1 YIILSLVEVI
11 ERTTGDTELEVV
23 VAGGDYYVIN
33 PEIPTDLIALG
44 HELRQ
49 SWQRGKRSSIIVVAE
64 SGEQGRVFRIADEV
78 RELTGLEPRVCVLG
92 HIQRGGTPTA
102 RDRILA
108 SRLGAA
114 AVDVLLDGGG
124 MMAGE
129 VCGKVTR
136 VPLAD
141 AWQKRR
147 DVRVDLLA
155 VARDLA

>member
-1 YIILSLVEVI
+1 GTSRCEEFLDPKGRARAAAVLQGAGIEGLIVI
-11 ERTTGDTELEVV
+11 GGDGTFRGATLLAAEHGVR
-23 VAGGDYYVIN
+23 VAGVPGTIDNDVHGTDFTIGFDTAIN
-33 PEIPTDLIALG
+33 TP
-44 HELRQ
+44 
-49 SWQRGKRSSIIVVAE
+49 
-64 SGEQGRVFRIADEV
+64 
-78 RELTGLEPRVCVLG
+78 LE
-92 HIQRGGTPTA
+92 
-102 RDRILA
+102 RILA